1 MDNSKLLHSIVKILQ
16 NNKDIMIEEKYDSA
30 KKILIELTIEQ
41 HFCHYFYFLTCAVIV
56 LFLPQAFLY
65 LLNYVALILIEIH
78 NKDTIVHPI

>member
-1 MDNSKLLHSIVKILQ
+1 
-16 NNKDIMIEEKYDSA
+16 MIEEKYDSA

-41 HFCHYFYFLTCAVIV
+41 YFCHYFYFLICAVIV
-56 LFLPQAFLY
+56 LFLSQAFLY